1 MKNVSHEKS
10 KQFTFKMFTFDILSF
25 DAVPIFYTFYGCQYL
40 HGLLLLINW
49 LIQDVNVD
57 DKYMINFDTQILI

>member
-25 DAVPIFYTFYGCQYL
+25 DAVPIFIYFL
-40 HGLLLLINW
+40 WLLVFAW
-49 LIQDVNVD
+49 LVAAD
-57 DKYMINFDTQILI
+57 